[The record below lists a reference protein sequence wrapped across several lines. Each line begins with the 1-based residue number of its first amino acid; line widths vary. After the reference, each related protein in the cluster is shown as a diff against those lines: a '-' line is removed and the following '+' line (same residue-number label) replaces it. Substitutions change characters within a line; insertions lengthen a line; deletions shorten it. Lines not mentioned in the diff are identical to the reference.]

1 MFDMLTRKYEQGAV
15 IEDGRGKVEEYL
27 AHRKQREEQI
37 LQLLRDNKGNATSM
51 ELVKV
56 IYKDVPED
64 LHVPA
69 ANGVVQVL
77 RKLEAENKVEQRQ
90 PGRWQ
95 IADKATL

>member
-1 MFDMLTRKYEQGAV
+1 
-15 IEDGRGKVEEYL
+15 
-27 AHRKQREEQI
+27 
-37 LQLLRDNKGNATSM
+37 M

-56 IYKDVPED
+56 IYRDERED

-77 RKLEAENKVEQRQ
+77 RKLEAEDKVEQRQ